1 MIIVLSGYMG
11 SGKSLIGKKLAEKLN
26 WTYLDLDEEIE
37 KKQNMLIAD
46 VFSEKGE
53 IFFRKTENEVLKS
66 CLNTKENK
74 IISLGGGTPCYG
86 NNLNLIKEN
95 PNTTMIYLKVDVQT
109 LLNRLQSQR
118 HHRPLISHLEDEEK
132 LDEFIRKHLFERQY
146 YYMQSDLVIDASSAN
161 PDEIAEEI
169 LQSLKIKK

>member
-1 MIIVLSGYMG
+1 
-11 SGKSLIGKKLAEKLN
+11 
-26 WTYLDLDEEIE
+26 
-37 KKQNMLIAD
+37 MLIANI
-46 VFSEKGE
+46 FSEKGE

-66 CLNTKENK
+66 CLNTKKNK

-95 PNTTMIYLKVDVQT
+95 PNTTMVYLKVDVQT

-118 HHRPLISHLEDEEK
+118 HLRPLISHLEDEEK

-146 YYMQSDLVIDASSAN
+146 YYKIGRASCR
-161 PDEIAEEI
+161 ERM
-169 LQSLKIKK
+169 